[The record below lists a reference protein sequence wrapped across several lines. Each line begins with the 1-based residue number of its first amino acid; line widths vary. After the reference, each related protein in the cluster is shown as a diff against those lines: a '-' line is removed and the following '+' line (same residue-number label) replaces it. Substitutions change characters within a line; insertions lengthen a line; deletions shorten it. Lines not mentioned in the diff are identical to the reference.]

1 MLLLLDLA
9 QNHLLQRL
17 VLQLYDAVQFTQ
29 LLLVVFAIATLGAR
43 APGELI
49 VIGLLLDDWQF
60 GAVQR
65 WQLHPWLL
73 PKGQVP
79 AERRVLHRLMV
90 RSVSIVVLAA
100 ELLEG
105 PSSQPA
111 VQRSQL
117 LWGHLLGF

>member
-1 MLLLLDLA
+1 M
-9 QNHLLQRL
+9 LQRL
-17 VLQLYDAVQFTQ
+17 ILQLYDAVQFTQ

-73 PKGQVP
+73 PESQVP
-79 AERRVLHRLMV
+79 AERRILH
-90 RSVSIVVLAA
+90 
-100 ELLEG
+100 
-105 PSSQPA
+105 
-111 VQRSQL
+111 
-117 LWGHLLGF
+117 